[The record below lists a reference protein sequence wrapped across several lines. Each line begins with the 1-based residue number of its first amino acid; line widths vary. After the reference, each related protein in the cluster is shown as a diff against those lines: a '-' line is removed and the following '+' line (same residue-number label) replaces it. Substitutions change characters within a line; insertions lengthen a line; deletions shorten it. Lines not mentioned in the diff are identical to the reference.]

1 MLSLQILKTR
11 TKFWKNRPF
20 LRLFKRP
27 QVWWAFVFFLF
38 VGGLGK
44 GLFAETLES
53 TTDYDNRIRPLLKTY
68 CLECHSTKVQKAGFD
83 IEQFATLDDVRSG
96 LESWQEIVE
105 MLDNEEMPP
114 PGKLQ
119 PGTEERRLLSEW
131 IRKFLR
137 HEADLRAGDPGPV
150 AIRRLN
156 NAEYRYTIRDL
167 TGVDLQ
173 PTSQFP
179 ADGAAGEGFLNATDS
194 LVMSPGLMNKYLDA
208 AKKVASHAVLLPDGF
223 RFSKSEFQEDWVNEV
238 LGEIL
243 NLYAGYLT
251 ELGEI
256 PFDRYFAATMMH
268 FDELAA
274 GNISVEQVAKREKLS
289 PKYLATLWHLL
300 TDDEASVVVQDIQ
313 AEWNTCRDAVS
324 TAIINQATGQSSQQ
338 VSMDLS
344 NLLKTISTWQELLWR
359 RQRPDGQLATN
370 VSAALSDRFVTVPI
384 SLVESHVYELNMPA
398 EKPPE
403 EGKPAP
409 SVVFYLAVQTL
420 HRDREQVRVVLQNPR
435 FETLDPAVN
444 GDPLTLREA
453 LNLTSQEADD
463 PAPPE
468 GVLRLVTER
477 LENAPEDQSPQED
490 RLVLHDSEILEVRLP
505 AAVVAGRKFVVKAML
520 APPDVDN
527 TLVRFEVRRTP
538 APVQFERTLKWQGF
552 EQLENL
558 PLLVADGDEKVHNE
572 MQSSFDELC
581 GVFPV
586 SLCYSGII
594 VRDAT
599 VTLERFHRGDR
610 LLSELLLSE
619 NHHEQ
624 LDKLWQQ
631 LHYISQDAKQVRDSF
646 ATLIQGEMHF
656 YKSIFQEIQ
665 RRADETDQ
673 MWLDSEPHHIDALLD
688 FARRAYRRPLTSRE
702 QQALR
707 DLYQSL
713 RREELPQKQAV
724 RILLSR
730 VLVSPNF
737 LFRIEQP
744 LQGEK
749 ATPVNDYELA
759 TRLSYFLWST
769 TPDEELLQVAADG
782 KLCEPVVLARQTQRM
797 LQDSKTRA
805 LAIEFGTQWL
815 EVRGFDQF
823 QGKDQ
828 QRFPTFDA
836 PLRQAMYEES
846 ILFFQDLFQ
855 ADRSVWDLIDADHT
869 FLNEPLATFYGVP
882 DIKGSQF
889 RRVENVKTF
898 GRGGMLGWASVLA
911 KHSGASRT
919 SPVLRGNWIAET
931 VLGQRLPRPP
941 PEVPKLPENE
951 TAGELTIR
959 QLVEKHTELQ
969 QCAVCHQRIDPLGFA
984 LEQYD
989 TIGRRREKD
998 LGGRPVDVKS
1008 TLKDGTEFEGIS
1020 GLRKYLLTQRRD
1032 EFTQQFC
1039 RKLLGY
1045 ALGRGVI
1052 LSDRKLLEEMTTALE
1067 EHDGRLSAAIVLVVK
1082 SKQFQ
1087 YMRGSTFVE

>member
-1 MLSLQILKTR
+1 
-11 TKFWKNRPF
+11 
-20 LRLFKRP
+20 LRLFKRLE
-27 QVWWAFVFFLF
+27 VWRAVVFFLF
-38 VGGLGK
+38 VAGPGAF
-44 GLFAETLES
+44 LFAETVES
-53 TTDYDNRIRPLLKTY
+53 TTDYDNRIRPLLDTY

-83 IEQFATLDDVRSG
+83 IEQFASLDDVRSG

-119 PGTEERRLLSEW
+119 PRTEERRLLTEW

-150 AIRRLN
+150 VIRRLN

-194 LVMSPGLMNKYLDA
+194 LAISPGLMNKYLDA

-223 RFSKSEFQEDWVNEV
+223 RFSESEFQEDWVNKV

-243 NLYAGYLT
+243 DLYAGYLT

-256 PFDRYFAATMMH
+256 PFDRYLAATMMH

-274 GNISVEQVAKREKLS
+274 GNISVEQVAKGEKLS

-324 TAIINQATGQSSQQ
+324 TAIVNEATDKSSQQ
-338 VSMDLS
+338 ASMDLS
-344 NLLKTISTWQELLWR
+344 NLLKNISTWQEILWR
-359 RQRPDGQLATN
+359 RQRPDGQLATK

-398 EKPPE
+398 EKPAE
-403 EGKPAP
+403 EGKPAA

-435 FETLDPAVN
+435 FEVLEPAVN

-453 LNLTSQEADD
+453 LNLTSQEAVDQA

-468 GVLRLVTER
+468 GVLQLVTER
-477 LENAPEDQSPQED
+477 LENVSEDQSAQED

-505 AAVVAGRKFVVKAML
+505 AAVVAGRKFVVKAIL
-520 APPDVDN
+520 APPDVDK

-552 EQLENL
+552 EQLANL
-558 PLLVADGDEKVHNE
+558 PLLVADRDEEVHNE

-581 GVFPV
+581 GIFPV
-586 SLCYSGII
+586 SLCYAGII

-610 LLSELLLSE
+610 LLSELLLSK

-646 ATLIQGEMHF
+646 ATLIQGEMHS

-688 FARRAYRRPLTSRE
+688 FARRAYRRPLTGTE
-702 QQALR
+702 QQALL

-713 RREELPQKQAV
+713 RREELPHKQAV
-724 RILLSR
+724 RILLAR

-769 TPDEELLQVAADG
+769 TPDEELLQVAVDG
-782 KLCEPVVLARQTQRM
+782 KLCEPVVLARQMQRM

-931 VLGQRLPRPP
+931 VLGQRLPLPP
-941 PEVPKLPENE
+941 SEVPKLPENE

-998 LGGRPVDVKS
+998 LGGRPVDAKS

-1067 EHDGRLSAAIVLVVK
+1067 ENDGRLSAAIVLVVK
-1082 SKQFQ
+1082 SKQFR